1 MACARYGLRARMMG
15 RRMGIWASGV
25 MRDER
30 NPARQLAEA
39 HVRYVWQK
47 VYLSAIF

>member
-1 MACARYGLRARMMG
+1 MACFEYGLRARVRG

-39 HVRYVWQK
+39 HVRYVRQK